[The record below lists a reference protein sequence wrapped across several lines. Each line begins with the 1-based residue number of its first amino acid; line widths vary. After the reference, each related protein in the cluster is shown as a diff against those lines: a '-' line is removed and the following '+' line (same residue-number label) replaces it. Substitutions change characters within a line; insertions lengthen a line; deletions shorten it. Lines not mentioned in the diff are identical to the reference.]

1 MDTERADRNPQS
13 TKSSDPGKA
22 GREGEAGFLSG
33 AEAFLSQLKASGIE
47 YLFSNSGT
55 DFPPIIEAF
64 ALRSTTQLPFP
75 TPLLVSHEAVAMGM
89 AHGFYLA
96 TGRPQAVMVHVNVGL
111 ANATMGIINAASD
124 NIPVI
129 VCSGRTPIT
138 ERGRAGS
145 RTTPIHW
152 GQEMRDQAA
161 MVREFVKW
169 DYELRYGDQANDVV
183 ARAISLAT
191 SDPPGPVY
199 LSLPREPL
207 AEVVAPDFRSR
218 KSVAAKLG
226 RPPGEAVERAAELL
240 ANAKSP
246 LVISQR
252 GIGSESFEPLSA
264 FVDRYALPTCEFWA
278 TRNSLSTS
286 HPMHIGQDPAD
297 WLRDADVVLVL
308 DSMVPWI
315 PDQVAPPAS
324 CKIIAIGSDPLFS
337 RVPVRGYSFD
347 VLLTGNPAETLIALD
362 DALATR
368 NDLDSAR
375 IADRRRD
382 VHARRDAL
390 RKQIRTRI
398 DAGSGSPMSPAW
410 VSHCISQAKDPSAVV
425 FTELACDPAAMMFEK
440 PRTLFN
446 VPPSGGLGWA
456 LPAALGA
463 QLADPASEVIACVGD
478 GSYIFSNPVACHH
491 MAAAHRLPVLTIVFN
506 NGIWNA
512 VRRATVSMYPNG
524 AAAQANKMPLTSLE
538 PAPDYCGIARAHG
551 AHAERV
557 ERGNELPGA
566 LKRALEHVRT
576 SRQQALLEVV
586 VSY

>member
-1 MDTERADRNPQS
+1 MDTERASRSLQS
-13 TKSSDPGKA
+13 A
-22 GREGEAGFLSG
+22 GSEGETGSRSG
-33 AEAFLSQLKASGIE
+33 AEAFLAQLKASGVD

-64 ALRSTTQLPFP
+64 ARTSSAQTSFP
-75 TPLLVSHEAVAMGM
+75 TPLLISHESVAMGM

-169 DYELRYGDQANDVV
+169 DYELRYGDQAGDVV

-207 AEVVAPDFRSR
+207 AEVFAADIGSQ
-218 KSVAAKLG
+218 KSEAAKLG
-226 RPPGEAVERAAELL
+226 RPPREAVEKAAELL

-252 GIGSESFEPLSA
+252 GIASENFEPLSA

-278 TRNSLSTS
+278 TRNTLSTS
-286 HPMHIGQDPAD
+286 HPMHIGRDPAN
-297 WLRDADVVLVL
+297 WLREADVVFVL

-315 PDQVAPPAS
+315 PDQAAPPAN
-324 CKIIAIGSDPLFS
+324 CKIIALGADPLFS
-337 RVPVRGYSFD
+337 RVPVRGYPFD
-347 VLLTGNPAETLIALD
+347 VLLTGDPAEALLALD
-362 DALATR
+362 EALSAR
-368 NDLDSAR
+368 NDLDKVR

-382 VHARRDAL
+382 VQARRDVL
-390 RKQIRTRI
+390 RRQLQTRI
-398 DAGSGSPMSPAW
+398 DAGNGSPMSPAW
-410 VSHCISQAKDPSAVV
+410 VSHCISQAKDPSAIV
-425 FTELACDPAAMMFEK
+425 FTELACEPAAMTFEK

-446 VPPSGGLGWA
+446 VPPSGGLGWG

-463 QLADPASEVIACVGD
+463 QLANPAGEVIACVGD

-491 MAAAHRLPVLTIVFN
+491 MASAHQLPVLTIVFN

-512 VRRATVSMYPNG
+512 VRRATVGMYPNG

-551 AHAERV
+551 AYAERV
-557 ERGNELPGA
+557 ERGDELPGA
-566 LKRALEHVRT
+566 LQRALEHART
-576 SRQQALLEVV
+576 TRQQALLEVI

>member
-1 MDTERADRNPQS
+1 MDSKR
-13 TKSSDPGKA
+13 A
-22 GREGEAGFLSG
+22 GRSSQSLGSGGPEKAARDGGVDLQSG
-33 AEAFLSQLKASGIE
+33 AEAFLSQLKAGGIE

-64 ALRSTTQLPFP
+64 ARTLTTQLPFP

-138 ERGRAGS
+138 ERGKTGS

-191 SDPPGPVY
+191 SEPPGPVY

-207 AEVVAPDFRSR
+207 AEVFAPDFPSR
-218 KSVAAKLG
+218 KSVAIQFG
-226 RPPGEAVERAAELL
+226 RPPNEAVERAAELL

-252 GIGSESFEPLSA
+252 GTGSKDFEPLST

-278 TRNSLSTS
+278 TRNSLSTG
-286 HPMHIGQDPAD
+286 HPMHIGRDPAD

-337 RVPVRGYSFD
+337 RVPMRGYSFD
-347 VLLTGNPAETLIALD
+347 VLLAGSPAEALTALD
-362 DALATR
+362 EALAAHK
-368 NDLDSAR
+368 DLDRAR
-375 IADRRRD
+375 INDRRRE

-390 RKQIRTRI
+390 RQQIRTRI

-410 VSHCISQAKDPSAVV
+410 VSHCISQAKDPSAIL
-425 FTELACDPAAMMFEK
+425 FTELACEPAAMTFEK

-491 MAAAHRLPVLTIVFN
+491 MASAHRLPVLTIVFN

-512 VRRATVSMYPNG
+512 VRRATVGMYPNG
-524 AAAQANKMPLTSLE
+524 AAAQANTMPLTSLE
-538 PAPDYCGIARAHG
+538 PSPDYCGIARAHG

-557 ERGNELPGA
+557 ERGDELPGA

-576 SRQQALLEVV
+576 SRRQALLEVV